1 MGLGAVGAMAPAPLS
16 FKTWGAG
23 TKTGPGRPP
32 PPVVQMVTSESGLL
46 LSAVAVRMT
55 ATRGYPQGPKR
66 DQIETMDVALW
77 MSFIEYH
84 SRHRSRLMNLAL
96 YICCTTLG
104 GGCDLSKKLAPHLG
118 GGGAFR
124 ANAQGCWCRTFLL
137 P

>member
-16 FKTWGAG
+16 FKTRGAVG
-23 TKTGPGRPP
+23 GRGGGGEYKDWARPPP

-46 LSAVAVRMT
+46 LSAVAMRMT

-66 DQIETMDVALW
+66 DPIETMDVALW

-104 GGCDLSKKLAPHLG
+104 GG

-124 ANAQGCWCRTFLL
+124 ANAQGCWRRTFLL